1 LPVLKIYNA
10 HDMRYIFSALIV
22 NIGT

>member
-1 LPVLKIYNA
+1 
-10 HDMRYIFSALIV
+10 MCYIFSALIV